1 MSFGYGGDHRITSRT
16 NGRGAVTTFAYDAAS
31 RVSGSTLAL
40 SPGTIGRTIANWQT
54 KGLSGTA
61 ASPASVE
68 VVLTGPRPGAVTRF
82 ALNRHAAP
90 TTIVDAALQTT
101 TLVRN
106 GGMPG
111 WVTRV
116 TNPAGHVVDAVYD
129 PRGRLQSRTEP
140 SPAGGNATTT
150 FQWDAKFDQV
160 TRVTNPVGDYTDFG
174 IDPGSGNRQWQ
185 QDSRGLASRY
195 SFSYNASNQ
204 LQTIAAPDGTTEDHF
219 YDGMGNLNSYYN
231 QLDMQ
236 WSWTSNSIGLTT
248 SAKVPTGSVRPP
260 FEPFETTSTT
270 YNARNEPLT
279 STTSGGSAS
288 KTVTNGYDP
297 EGNLLSVQR
306 TWSPNQ
312 QSIAAQTTSYVYDN
326 ADRATSKTESS
337 GGTESTGYDEAGNV
351 TSITSRRNSG
361 VSMGYDL
368 LNRLTSRSMSD
379 PGYTYPAPA
388 ITPVTG
394 VENGPY
400 NYTTTNESQSFT
412 WDPTNQIATAT
423 GTDATVTRGYHSSG
437 ALLGETQVIFT
448 RSRTGTPHSYTLS
461 YTYDANGRR
470 TSLTVS
476 PSTLFAG
483 APMTWSYTS
492 WGALG
497 SVSDIASNAY
507 SYGYNGRGDLTSI
520 TYPGGVSETI
530 GYDNAGRLATDQI
543 TRGGATTFPYPSSA
557 TLRNF
562 AATRNARGQIL
573 NGSDQANAGN
583 GFPTSTYS
591 GLGYLTTNQMT
602 QTGYQ
607 FRSGLL
613 GTFTSTDN
621 VTSDGLGNI
630 LASNGGW
637 GLPPTAVT
645 TNTINTYN
653 ADGRLVQQVN
663 TTGGTSRTTSTA
675 FDAAGN
681 TRFETTRPS
690 GGSSVD
696 EERASYYRGDE
707 RVVAIDRRVSGRRT
721 LEEFRYDPLGRR
733 VWVSTQTTCAPT
745 SDITCLTSAVRRTVW
760 DGDRELAELQAP
772 VDPAAPATEELDA
785 NVPPLPFVPL
795 PGSTSYGDPN
805 PFFGRVVYGPGLA
818 PDQPMSVTRY
828 EYRDNPGTLTR
839 TCGRASR

>member
-1 MSFGYGGDHRITSRT
+1 M
-16 NGRGAVTTFAYDAAS
+16 
-31 RVSGSTLAL
+31 
-40 SPGTIGRTIANWQT
+40 
-54 KGLSGTA
+54 
-61 ASPASVE
+61 
-68 VVLTGPRPGAVTRF
+68 
-82 ALNRHAAP
+82 
-90 TTIVDAALQTT
+90 
-101 TLVRN
+101 
-106 GGMPG
+106 
-111 WVTRV
+111 
-116 TNPAGHVVDAVYD
+116 
-129 PRGRLQSRTEP
+129 
-140 SPAGGNATTT
+140 
-150 FQWDAKFDQV
+150 
-160 TRVTNPVGDYTDFG
+160 
-174 IDPGSGNRQWQ
+174 
-185 QDSRGLASRY
+185 
-195 SFSYNASNQ
+195 
-204 LQTIAAPDGTTEDHF
+204 
-219 YDGMGNLNSYYN
+219 
-231 QLDMQ
+231 
-236 WSWTSNSIGLTT
+236 
-248 SAKVPTGSVRPP
+248 
-260 FEPFETTSTT
+260 
-270 YNARNEPLT
+270 
-279 STTSGGSAS
+279 
-288 KTVTNGYDP
+288 
-297 EGNLLSVQR
+297 
-306 TWSPNQ
+306 
-312 QSIAAQTTSYVYDN
+312 
-326 ADRATSKTESS
+326 
-337 GGTESTGYDEAGNV
+337 
-351 TSITSRRNSG
+351 
-361 VSMGYDL
+361 
-368 LNRLTSRSMSD
+368 
-379 PGYTYPAPA
+379 
-388 ITPVTG
+388 TG
-394 VENGPY
+394 VENAPY
-400 NYTTTNESQSFT
+400 NYTTANESQSFT

-437 ALLGETQVIFT
+437 ALLGETQVLFT

-543 TRGGATTFPYPSSA
+543 TRAGATTFPYPSSP

-630 LASNGGW
+630 LASSGGW

-785 NVPPLPFVPL
+785 NVPPLPFVAL

-828 EYRDNPGTLTR
+828 EYRDNPGNTNPHVWPRLTLMVFWDYRGAPAYGLFTNGAWAAPFTLGTGQTNCPVVGLTSDQRCMLVQWPFAQSAYDKARGNIQFPSWQGSLLRNKQDGTGLEYHRNRLYDPKTGRFTQEDPIGLAGGLNLYGFANGDPVNFSDPFGLRPGNEGLTR
-839 TCGRASR
+839 DNASEAQQRGLGQLSQQGTPEKPKHHAIYLNKGSGRPSEPELAANVTLDDKPGVVATVRHSMVGSGPNSTRYQGELVFGGKVYAATLKVIRIGSYEFGDFVAVPKTRWLFGPQCRWSH